1 MTAKTMLKSLAL
13 LFLASL
19 SIVHAR
25 QPLPAS
31 RFEHLTGIKMNSE
44 SKSAWDAKYNRPNFV
59 FGKRPADFLAENYH
73 YLPFEGTVLD
83 MGMGEGRN
91 AVFLAQKGFKVTG
104 VDISSVAVK
113 KAHLLAKEYGV
124 KIKGV
129 VASMIDY
136 KIPAGSYDAII
147 CFYYV
152 DRNLLDKIKTWLRP
166 GGILIYES
174 HTTRQRIHPSHRHDP
189 VDFFLKEQ
197 ELLKMFPGMRVL
209 KYEEPLHEKNFRSSI
224 ILQKPQ

>member
-1 MTAKTMLKSLAL
+1 MVRA
-13 LFLASL
+13 L
-19 SIVHAR
+19 SIFIIFISFSSWSR
-25 QPLPAS
+25 NPLPAS
-31 RFEHLTGIKMNSE
+31 RFEHLTGVKMNTD
-44 SKSAWDAKYNRPNFV
+44 SKSAWDAKYNRPTFI

-73 YLPFEGTVLD
+73 YLPFEGSVLD

-113 KAHLLAKEYGV
+113 KANLLAKEYGV

-129 VASMIDY
+129 VASLKDY
-136 KIPAGSYDAII
+136 KIAPGSFDAII

-152 DRNLLDKIKTWLRP
+152 DHSLLEKIKSWLRP
-166 GGILIYES
+166 GGVLIYEAHTLRQKKLAS
-174 HTTRQRIHPSHRHDP
+174 HAHDP
-189 VDFFLKEQ
+189 VDNFLKEQ

-209 KYEEPLHEKNFRSSI
+209 KYEEPLHLKEYSASI
-224 ILQKPQ
+224 ILQK